1 MHHAKLSRAAVPGAV
16 GIKGKDRASE
26 GAGSRCADPSPPVSY
41 GGAPRSRATEERRRA
56 GLRAG
61 LAKIGCGPS
70 EAAAAAEALDAR
82 DGWSYADVL
91 REMAEA
97 PSEEERKA
105 ISRRFRRMWDI
116 TERWIEEG
124 RAADAARRR

>member
-1 MHHAKLSRAAVPGAV
+1 MRAKPSRADARGAV
-16 GIKGKDRASE
+16 GVEREGRAPE
-26 GAGSRCADPSPPVSY
+26 GAGSPRVGTSPPVPY
-41 GGAPRSRATEERRRA
+41 GGAPRSRAAEERRRA

-61 LAKIGCGPS
+61 LARIGCGPS
-70 EAAAAAEALDAR
+70 EAAAAAEAMDAR
-82 DGWSYADVL
+82 DGWSYADVI

-105 ISRRFRRMWDI
+105 ISRRFRRMWDV